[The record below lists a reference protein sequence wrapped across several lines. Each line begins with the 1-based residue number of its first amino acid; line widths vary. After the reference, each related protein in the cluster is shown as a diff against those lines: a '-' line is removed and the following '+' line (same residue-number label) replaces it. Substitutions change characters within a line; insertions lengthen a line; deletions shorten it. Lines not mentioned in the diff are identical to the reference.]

1 VTTRRRVAV
10 LVLALLLL
18 AGLGSAALG
27 WFAAG
32 KRLTNPRNVI
42 GRLATWE
49 SAVGITLDNPVGGVG
64 LANYQWAFDQR
75 YFYSDTE
82 AEALLDTTAADSPHS
97 NLLWV
102 AAEMGVVAFLL
113 YVIANAYL
121 FLIGWRALRRA
132 QSGGARAAAAAF
144 IALFVAYWL
153 PGLTLASGYYSDV
166 NLYFFFL
173 MGLLSNP
180 SFTADSHE
188 VSAA

>member
-1 VTTRRRVAV
+1 M
-10 LVLALLLL
+10 
-18 AGLGSAALG
+18 
-27 WFAAG
+27 
-32 KRLTNPRNVI
+32 
-42 GRLATWE
+42 
-49 SAVGITLDNPVGGVG
+49 
-64 LANYQWAFDQR
+64 
-75 YFYSDTE
+75 
-82 AEALLDTTAADSPHS
+82 LDTTAADSPHS

-121 FLIGWRALRRA
+121 LLVGWRALRRA
-132 QSGGARAAAAAF
+132 QSVRARAAAAAF

-180 SFTADSHE
+180 SLTADSHD
-188 VSAA
+188 VCAA